1 MISKS
6 SSVIHNQSCTAP
18 SVLAFSGSNS
28 QWHSRM
34 TSASACSAAVSL
46 TIALHATLAGSKRRL
61 ASCERVR
68 KLPEYS
74 AVSGA
79 PLVGLSDNLT
89 AGAARASPCAFSP
102 GTTRKLSLDFISAK
116 VQPEVDRKRQRKA
129 FGLSI
134 PELIDGTPSS
144 VPRRSL
150 RRRSGQWNSR
160 ERALSRGRTLW

>member
-34 TSASACSAAVSL
+34 TSASACSGCP
-46 TIALHATLAGSKRRL
+46 HATLAGSKRRL

-89 AGAARASPCAFSP
+89 AGAARASQCAFSP

-160 ERALSRGRTLW
+160 ERALSRGRTL